1 MLKGPGE
8 TLEGYLLYPIGMVTF
23 MYPSIGLDH
32 TLMLNGQANQL
43 HDIKINW
50 GVHLVTLINVMYLL

>member
-8 TLEGYLLYPIGMVTF
+8 TLEGYLLYPIGMVT
-23 MYPSIGLDH
+23 YPSIGLDH

-50 GVHLVTLINVMYLL
+50 SVHLATLINVM